1 MPARVSRIRKP
12 SGRSSVAEIYW
23 SPQAIADV
31 ESIRD
36 FVGRDSPSY
45 GTLVAS
51 RLVDYVERL
60 GRFPE
65 SGRIVPEFH
74 DPTLREILW
83 RNYRIVYRY
92 TNNRAEIVTVFHG
105 ARLFLVDGSQE

>member
-1 MPARVSRIRKP
+1 
-12 SGRSSVAEIYW
+12 VAEVHW
-23 SPQAIADV
+23 SPQAISDV

-45 GTLVAS
+45 GTLLAARIIDS
-51 RLVDYVERL
+51 VERL

-65 SGRIVPEFH
+65 SGRIVPEFQ
-74 DPTLREILW
+74 DATLHEILW

-92 TNNRAEIVTVFHG
+92 LGHRVEIVTVFHG
-105 ARLFLVDGSQE
+105 ARLFLVEGSQE